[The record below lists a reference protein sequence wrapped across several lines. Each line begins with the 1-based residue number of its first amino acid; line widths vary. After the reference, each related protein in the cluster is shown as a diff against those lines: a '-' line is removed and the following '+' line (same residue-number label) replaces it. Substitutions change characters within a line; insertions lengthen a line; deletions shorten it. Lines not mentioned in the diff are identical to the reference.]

1 MIEDLVNKM
10 AQGLSDKKEQ
20 LLIDALITK
29 GYSHYLNFQNQRFPK
44 VVREVRS
51 GWTCYYAYDGSDN
64 GQFIIGFKEP
74 EINYAFGDNCQIDA
88 KILVTQ
94 KSPFIE

>member
-1 MIEDLVNKM
+1 MIDDLVNKM
-10 AQGLSDKKEQ
+10 AQSLSDKKEQ

-29 GYSHYLNFQNQRFPK
+29 GYSHYLGFQSQRFPK
-44 VVREVRS
+44 VVCEVRN

-74 EINYAFGDNCQIDA
+74 EIDYAYGDNCQINA
-88 KILVTQ
+88 NVLVTQ
-94 KSPFIE
+94 KSPFIK